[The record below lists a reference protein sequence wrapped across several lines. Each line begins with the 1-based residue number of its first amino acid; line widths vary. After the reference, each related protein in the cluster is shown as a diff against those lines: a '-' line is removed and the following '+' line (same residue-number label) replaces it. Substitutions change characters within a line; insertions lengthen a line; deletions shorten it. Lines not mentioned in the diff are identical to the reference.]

1 MRSRDLPEGTQLECG
16 ILWELQLCLLS
27 EALAYPLL
35 STSFAIDFFVL
46 AGNRISRIFLVF

>member
-1 MRSRDLPEGTQLECG
+1 MRSRDSPEGTQLECG